1 MGSSFPV
8 ELAKRAAVIAVG
20 LSILMVPVRYLQQNA
35 PGALGVLLEPVGM
48 IIPLFFLFFFIFILF
63 RLLDRLDRIEEAVRE
78 LTKRPR
84 T

>member
-1 MGSSFPV
+1 MGSSFAV
-8 ELAKRAAVIAVG
+8 EIAKRAALIAIAISVIM
-20 LSILMVPVRYLQQNA
+20 IPVRLLQQNA
-35 PGALGVLLEPVGM
+35 PGTLGMLLEPVGM